1 MASDQKLE
9 LGRPGNKATLFLP
22 TCPNYTCY
30 KYLANTLIE
39 AIMTLCGDLPRALDV
54 PKTSC
59 TFFGMLCDDFIV
71 FSDVVVCQVV

>member
-9 LGRPGNKATLFLP
+9 LGRPGNKATFLP
-22 TCPNYTCY
+22 TCPSYTCY
-30 KYLANTLIE
+30 KYSANTLLE
-39 AIMTLCGDLPRALDV
+39 AIMTLCADLPRALDV